1 MDNYSFEEVKSLINK
16 NLVTPEVLKNILNS
30 TTRRLELY
38 NDKDDLKILQYLSD
52 SELVPI
58 ETKDEINKYLAVYN
72 NYTIN
77 NVLQT
82 KEAKEERKPSMI
94 IIFSLIIALFVL
106 IFLILFLGG
115 NNG

>member
-38 NDKDDLKILQYLSD
+38 DDKDDLKILQYLSD

-58 ETKDEINKYLAVYN
+58 ETKEEINKYLAVYN

-77 NVLQT
+77 TVEQT
-82 KEAKEERKPSMI
+82 KEAKKERKPSI
-94 IIFSLIIALFVL
+94 IIVFALIIALIIL
-106 IFLILFLGG
+106 IFLVVFIGV